1 MFYLI
6 LAIASSAL
14 ISIMMRQSE
23 KFVKNKMVMFTANYA
38 VCIAMA
44 RWFMGEIQLL
54 TSQEG
59 IAVAVILGVLC
70 GILYLANFVLLQKSM
85 CFNGIVLS
93 STFMKLGVVVPTLMA
108 ILIFKERPGIW
119 QVCGILLAVIAIIM
133 IQFEKE
139 QAEGTARTGFLLL
152 LLMMSGITD
161 SMANI
166 YDKAGS
172 AALKDHYLFY
182 TFFAALVLAGILAVK
197 DRKNVSRWDIIF
209 GVLIGIPNYL
219 SARFL
224 LLSLAHVPA
233 VITYPVYSVGT
244 IVAVSAA
251 GLLIFREKIS
261 KRKAMALGVILIS
274 MVMLNL

>member
-23 KFVKNKMVMFTANYA
+23 KYVKNKMVMFTANYA

-44 RWFMGEIQLL
+44 RWFMGKIQLFTL
-54 TSQEG
+54 QEG
-59 IAVAVILGVLC
+59 IEVAAGLGIMS

-85 CFNGIVLS
+85 RFNGIVLS

-119 QVCGILLAVIAIIM
+119 QICGIVLAVIAIIM
-133 IQFEKE
+133 VQFEKE
-139 QAEGTARTGFLLL
+139 QVEGTARKGFLFLLL
-152 LLMMSGITD
+152 LMSGITD
-161 SMANI
+161 AMANI
-166 YDKAGS
+166 FDKAGS
-172 AALKDHYLFY
+172 GGLKDHYLFY
-182 TFFAALVLAGILAVK
+182 TFLAALLLAGILAVK
-197 DRKNVSRWDIIF
+197 DRKHASWWDVMF

-233 VITYPVYSVGT
+233 IITYPVYSVGT

-261 KRKAMALGVILIS
+261 KRKAAVLGVILVS

>member
-85 CFNGIVLS
+85 RFNGIVLS

-224 LLSLAHVPA
+224 LLSLAHVSA

>member
-14 ISIMMRQSE
+14 ISILMRQSE

-59 IAVAVILGVLC
+59 IAVAVSLGILS

-85 CFNGIVLS
+85 RFNGIVLS

-119 QVCGILLAVIAIIM
+119 QVCGIVLAVIAIIM
-133 IQFEKE
+133 VQFEKE
-139 QAEGTARTGFLLL
+139 QVEGTSRTGFLFL

-161 SMANI
+161 AMANI
-166 YDKAGS
+166 YDKAGN
-172 AALKDHYLFY
+172 AVLKDHYLFY
-182 TFFAALVLAGILAVK
+182 TFLAALLLAGILAVK
-197 DRKNVSRWDIIF
+197 DRKNFSRWDIIF

-244 IVAVSAA
+244 IVAVTAA
-251 GLLIFREKIS
+251 GLLIFKEKIS
-261 KRKAMALGVILIS
+261 KRKAAALGVILIS
-274 MVMLNL
+274 MAMLNL

>member
-85 CFNGIVLS
+85 RFNGIVLS

-233 VITYPVYSVGT
+233 VITYPVYSVGC
-244 IVAVSAA
+244 ILAVTLA
-251 GLLIFREKIS
+251 GICVFRERLE
-261 KRKAMALGVILIS
+261 KRQWIGIAVIL
-274 MVMLNL
+274 VALVLLNL

>member
-85 CFNGIVLS
+85 RFNGIVLS